1 MKNVEAAAVALSPAA
16 DGNELKYFCEKA
28 ESIAGIS
35 LKPGKYEL
43 VKTRLRSRLADNGLK
58 TYREYKSLL
67 EQLPPDH
74 PEWQKFINLLTTNK
88 TDFFREPEHFN
99 ILMNSVL
106 PEFCKSGEKMF
117 KVWSAASSSGE
128 EAYTLAMILD
138 RCLPKDVDFRILA
151 TDIDTNVLETA
162 QNAVYPLSRKA
173 EIPTEYHQGAIDIGK
188 KDVKNWFRIRRH
200 LKDKVIFKHHNLV
213 ERTSPGEN
221 VFDLILCRNVLIYF
235 EKKSIEFVA
244 EKLFQSTK
252 SGGFLFIG
260 HSESLQGVPKLW
272 TSAGPSVFRKVP

>member
-1 MKNVEAAAVALSPAA
+1 MKNVEAVAVSLSPGA
-16 DGNELKYFCEKA
+16 DESELKYFCERA

-58 TYREYKSLL
+58 TYREYKNLL
-67 EQLPPDH
+67 EQLPPEH
-74 PEWQKFINLLTTNK
+74 PEWQEFINLLTTNK

-106 PEFCKSGEKMF
+106 PEFYKSGHKTF

-128 EAYTLAMILD
+128 EAYTVAMILD
-138 RCLPKDVDFRILA
+138 QCLPKDVDFRILA
-151 TDIDTNVLETA
+151 TDIDTTVLKTGE
-162 QNAVYPLSRKA
+162 NAVYPLSRKA
-173 EIPTEYHQGAIDIGK
+173 EIPAEYHQAGIDIGK
-188 KDVKNWFRIRRH
+188 REIKNWFRIQRR
-200 LKDKVIFKHHNLV
+200 LKDKVIFKHHNLM

-244 EKLFQSTK
+244 EKLFQSSK
-252 SGGFLFIG
+252 PGGFLFIG
-260 HSESLQGVPKLW
+260 HSESLQGIPKLW
-272 TSAGPSVFRKVP
+272 TSAGPSIFRKVP